1 MLEIAIGVV
10 LTVVIVVELAVLA
23 STRYPAT
30 TLDEYDAGGPWPADE
45 GD

>member
-1 MLEIAIGVV
+1 MLEIAIGIVV
-10 LTVVIVVELAVLA
+10 VAVIVVELAVLA

-30 TLDEYDAGGPWPADE
+30 TLDEVDAGGPWPADE